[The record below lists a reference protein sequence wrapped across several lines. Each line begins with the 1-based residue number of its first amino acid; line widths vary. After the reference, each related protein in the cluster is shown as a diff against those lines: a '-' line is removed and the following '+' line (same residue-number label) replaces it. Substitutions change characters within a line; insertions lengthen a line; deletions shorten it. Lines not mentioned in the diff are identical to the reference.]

1 MNICFEMAV
10 NALDVSLIISFLI
23 QYFGYKAATPVKYWG
38 TALIW
43 LLSFSVLV
51 FFSWSYLYET
61 YASAL
66 QILINILFC
75 FTLLRGSAFQKMFMS
90 AFIMGLMAIIA
101 TFTTLLMAKLSGNQ
115 ITFLLGQFS
124 GIRIATVFV
133 AKLLFFMITRII
145 LHVKEIGKIKWIDFV
160 PLVIIPALS
169 MITIT
174 LMMYAAM
181 QEPRIQM
188 IVLYAVCIVLLLN
201 ILIYFLFVRLGQT
214 SRMQAEMELLALQ
227 NECLQENAKDIESM
241 YETVRSLR
249 HDLQNH
255 LLCISAMAEEQKVDS
270 IVRYTNQLLQR
281 QNDVNKLIVFS
292 GNQVLDAI
300 VNSKSTSAERMGVH
314 VRAIITS
321 SLSDVPP
328 EDITIII
335 GNALDNAIRAAKD
348 SAGKTVELHIQPQGV
363 YNSIMISNDVANPV
377 LSGNPTLRTTKAMQQ
392 RHGFGVKNM
401 RRAVD
406 HNQGMIRF
414 YEQNNRFICDILL
427 LNLQSKNE

>member
-51 FFSWSYLYET
+51 FFSWSHLYET

-169 MITIT
+169 MIAIT

-181 QEPRIQM
+181 QEPHIQM

-201 ILIYFLFVRLGQT
+201 VLIYFLFVRLGQT

-227 NECLQENAKDIESM
+227 NECLQILRVCMKPCALYAMICKIICFA
-241 YETVRSLR
+241 SLR
-249 HDLQNH
+249 WLKN
-255 LLCISAMAEEQKVDS
+255 
-270 IVRYTNQLLQR
+270 RR
-281 QNDVNKLIVFS
+281 LIVLF
-292 GNQVLDAI
+292 GTQINCC
-300 VNSKSTSAERMGVH
+300 R
-314 VRAIITS
+314 
-321 SLSDVPP
+321 
-328 EDITIII
+328 
-335 GNALDNAIRAAKD
+335 
-348 SAGKTVELHIQPQGV
+348 GK
-363 YNSIMISNDVANPV
+363 M
-377 LSGNPTLRTTKAMQQ
+377 M
-392 RHGFGVKNM
+392 
-401 RRAVD
+401 
-406 HNQGMIRF
+406 
-414 YEQNNRFICDILL
+414 
-427 LNLQSKNE
+427 

>member
-51 FFSWSYLYET
+51 FFSWSHLYET

-75 FTLLRGSAFQKMFMS
+75 FTLLRGSAFQKIFMS

-124 GIRIATVFV
+124 GIRIASVFIT
-133 AKLLFFMITRII
+133 KLLFFMITRII
-145 LHVKEIGKIKWIDFV
+145 LRVKEIGKIKWIDFV

-181 QEPRIQM
+181 QEPHIQM
-188 IVLYAVCIVLLLN
+188 IVFYAVCIVLLLN

-214 SRMQAEMELLALQ
+214 SRMQTEMELLGLQ

-249 HDLQNH
+249 HDLKNH
-255 LLCISAMAEEQKVDS
+255 LLCISAMAEEQDVDN
-270 IVRYTNQLLQR
+270 IIKYTNQLLQR
-281 QNDVNKLIVFS
+281 QNEVNKLIMFS
-292 GNQVLDAI
+292 GNKVLDAI
-300 VNSKSTSAERMGVH
+300 INSKSTSAEHLGVQ
-314 VRAIITS
+314 VRTIITT
-321 SLSDVPP
+321 SLSEIPP

-348 SAGKTVELHIQPQGV
+348 SDGKAVDLHIQPQGA
-363 YNSIMISNDVANPV
+363 YDSIIVCNDIANPV
-377 LSGNPTLRTTKAMQQ
+377 LPGNPMLHTTQPMQY
-392 RHGFGVKNM
+392 RHGFGIKNM
-401 RRAVD
+401 RHAVER
-406 HNQGMIRF
+406 NNGMIRF

-427 LNLQSKNE
+427 LNLQSRNE

>member
-51 FFSWSYLYET
+51 FFSWSHLYET

-145 LHVKEIGKIKWIDFV
+145 LHVNWKD
-160 PLVIIPALS
+160 
-169 MITIT
+169 
-174 LMMYAAM
+174 
-181 QEPRIQM
+181 QM
-188 IVLYAVCIVLLLN
+188 
-201 ILIYFLFVRLGQT
+201 
-214 SRMQAEMELLALQ
+214 
-227 NECLQENAKDIESM
+227 D
-241 YETVRSLR
+241 
-249 HDLQNH
+249 
-255 LLCISAMAEEQKVDS
+255 
-270 IVRYTNQLLQR
+270 
-281 QNDVNKLIVFS
+281 
-292 GNQVLDAI
+292 
-300 VNSKSTSAERMGVH
+300 
-314 VRAIITS
+314 
-321 SLSDVPP
+321 
-328 EDITIII
+328 
-335 GNALDNAIRAAKD
+335 
-348 SAGKTVELHIQPQGV
+348 
-363 YNSIMISNDVANPV
+363 
-377 LSGNPTLRTTKAMQQ
+377 
-392 RHGFGVKNM
+392 
-401 RRAVD
+401 
-406 HNQGMIRF
+406 
-414 YEQNNRFICDILL
+414 
-427 LNLQSKNE
+427 